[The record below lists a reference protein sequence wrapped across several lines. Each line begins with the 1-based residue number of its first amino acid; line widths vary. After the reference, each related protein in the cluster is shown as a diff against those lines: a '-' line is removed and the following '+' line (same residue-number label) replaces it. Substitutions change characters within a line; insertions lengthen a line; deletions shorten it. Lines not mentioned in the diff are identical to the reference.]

1 MLLSILTKGLRIF
14 SFLYYNKA
22 CNKRT
27 HAERRGAMNKKEVL
41 EIRKQ
46 FTNENC
52 AITRICGCYVDA
64 EKQIRTE
71 LKEAFLS
78 LPEEEMFEYF
88 EIFRKTLSGTLGRNL
103 INLEFPLEQEM
114 PDGTQAWLLKL
125 RNSRLTDDLLLDE
138 FYEKI
143 INSYVYGENYYI
155 ILIHAAYDIPK
166 RAEDGL
172 EMFDA
177 SDDTYEYLLCSIC
190 PVKLSKAGLCY
201 NAEKNSIED
210 RIRDWIVEMPI
221 TGFLFPAFNDRN
233 TDLHSMLYYT
243 KNPESLQP
251 ILMEE
256 VFGCETPL
264 SAKEQKE
271 TFGELL
277 SGTLGDACDYETVI
291 SIHENLNELIE
302 EKKDL
307 PEPPTLS
314 KPEVKSLLVQS
325 GASDE
330 VMEHFEEQF
339 DQTAGE
345 NTSFLATN
353 LTSTKTLEVRTPD
366 VVVKIAPEKAALME
380 TRVIDG
386 CSYLLIQIDD
396 YIEVN
401 GIAIKAG
408 DMD

>member
-1 MLLSILTKGLRIF
+1 
-14 SFLYYNKA
+14 
-22 CNKRT
+22 
-27 HAERRGAMNKKEVL
+27 MNKKETL
-41 EIRKQ
+41 EIKKQ

-78 LPEEEMFEYF
+78 LPEEEMFKYF

-125 RNSRLTDDLLLDE
+125 RNSRLTDVLLLVE

-314 KPEVKSLLVQS
+314 KPEVKNLLVQS

-353 LTSTKTLEVRTPD
+353 LTSAKTLEVRTPD

-386 CSYLLIQIDD
+386 CSYLLIQIND

-401 GIAIKAG
+401 GVAIKAG

>member
-1 MLLSILTKGLRIF
+1 
-14 SFLYYNKA
+14 
-22 CNKRT
+22 
-27 HAERRGAMNKKEVL
+27 
-41 EIRKQ
+41 
-46 FTNENC
+46 
-52 AITRICGCYVDA
+52 
-64 EKQIRTE
+64 
-71 LKEAFLS
+71 
-78 LPEEEMFEYF
+78 
-88 EIFRKTLSGTLGRNL
+88 
-103 INLEFPLEQEM
+103 M

-314 KPEVKSLLVQS
+314 KPEVKNLLVQS

-353 LTSTKTLEVRTPD
+353 LTSAKTLEVRTPD

-401 GIAIKAG
+401 GVAIKAG
-408 DMD
+408 DTD

>member
-1 MLLSILTKGLRIF
+1 
-14 SFLYYNKA
+14 
-22 CNKRT
+22 
-27 HAERRGAMNKKEVL
+27 MNKKETL
-41 EIRKQ
+41 EIKKQ

-71 LKEAFLS
+71 LKESFLS
-78 LPEEEMFEYF
+78 LPEEEMFKYF

-210 RIRDWIVEMPI
+210 RIRDWIVEMPV

-256 VFGCETPL
+256 MFGCETPL

-353 LTSTKTLEVRTPD
+353 LTSAKTLEVRTPD

-401 GIAIKAG
+401 GVAIKAG
-408 DMD
+408 DTD

>member
-1 MLLSILTKGLRIF
+1 
-14 SFLYYNKA
+14 
-22 CNKRT
+22 
-27 HAERRGAMNKKEVL
+27 MNKKETL

-71 LKEAFLS
+71 LREAFLS
-78 LPEEEMFEYF
+78 LPEEEIFKYF
-88 EIFRKTLSGTLGRNL
+88 EIFRKTLSGTIGKNL
-103 INLEFPLEQEM
+103 LNMEFPLAQEM

-125 RNSRLTDDLLLDE
+125 RDSRLTDDMLLEE

-143 INSYVYGENYYI
+143 IRSYAYGENYYI
-155 ILIHAAYDIPK
+155 ILIHGAYDIPRK
-166 RAEDGL
+166 AEDGM

-210 RIRDWIVEMPI
+210 RVRDWLVEAPDA
-221 TGFLFPAFNDRN
+221 GFLFPAFNDRN

-243 KNPESLQP
+243 RNPEVLQP
-251 ILMEE
+251 AMMEE
-256 VFGCETPL
+256 VFGCQPPL
-264 SAKEQKE
+264 SAKGQKE
-271 TFGELL
+271 TFQELL
-277 SGTLGDACDYETVI
+277 TETLGDTCDYETVVN
-291 SIHENLNELIE
+291 IHENLNELIE

-307 PEPPTLS
+307 PEPPTLA
-314 KPEVKSLLVQS
+314 KPEVKNLLMQS
-325 GASDE
+325 GASEE

-339 DQTAGE
+339 DSTAGE
-345 NTSFLATN
+345 KTEFLATN
-353 LTSTKTLEVRTPD
+353 LTSTRTLEVKTPD
-366 VVVKIAPEKAALME
+366 VIVRVSPEKAALVE

-386 CSYLLIQIDD
+386 RSYLLIQIDD
-396 YIEVN
+396 QVEVN
-401 GIAIKAG
+401 GVAIRPIAPISEQKAEN
-408 DMD
+408 DF

>member
-1 MLLSILTKGLRIF
+1 
-14 SFLYYNKA
+14 
-22 CNKRT
+22 
-27 HAERRGAMNKKEVL
+27 MNKKETL
-41 EIRKQ
+41 EIKKQ

-78 LPEEEMFEYF
+78 LPEEEMFKYF

-210 RIRDWIVEMPI
+210 RIRDWIVEGPVK
-221 TGFLFPAFNDRN
+221 GFLFPAFQDRASDIHN
-233 TDLHSMLYYT
+233 VLYYT
-243 KNPESLQP
+243 KKPEDIQPQLIESVLGSTIPLTAGDQKTTFQSL
-251 ILMEE
+251 ISE
-256 VFGCETPL
+256 
-264 SAKEQKE
+264 
-271 TFGELL
+271 
-277 SGTLGDACDYETVI
+277 TLGEECDYEVI
-291 SIHENLNELIE
+291 RNIHDNLNEMLE
-302 EKKDL
+302 EAKES
-307 PEPPTLS
+307 PEPLELAKPDVRKLLTRSGVAEERLESFDEEFEQTVGERSTL
-314 KPEVKSLLVQS
+314 L
-325 GASDE
+325 ASNITD
-330 VMEHFEEQF
+330 
-339 DQTAGE
+339 
-345 NTSFLATN
+345 
-353 LTSTKTLEVRTPD
+353 TKTFRIETPD
-366 VVVKIAPEKAALME
+366 VIVKVNPERSDLVE
-380 TRVIDG
+380 TREIDG
-386 CSYLLIQIDD
+386 RRCLVIAIDD
-396 YIEVN
+396 HLEVN
-401 GIAIKAG
+401 GIEVHG
-408 DMD
+408 

>member
-1 MLLSILTKGLRIF
+1 
-14 SFLYYNKA
+14 
-22 CNKRT
+22 
-27 HAERRGAMNKKEVL
+27 MNKKETL

-71 LKEAFLS
+71 LREAFLS
-78 LPEEEMFEYF
+78 LPEEEIFKYF
-88 EIFRKTLSGTLGRNL
+88 EIFRKTLSGTIGKNL
-103 INLEFPLEQEM
+103 LNMEFPLAQEM

-125 RNSRLTDDLLLDE
+125 RDSRLTDDMLLEE

-143 INSYVYGENYYI
+143 IRNYAYGENYYI
-155 ILIHAAYDIPK
+155 ILIHGAYDIPRK
-166 RAEDGL
+166 AEDGM

-210 RIRDWIVEMPI
+210 RVRDWLVEAPDA
-221 TGFLFPAFNDRN
+221 GFLFPAFNDRN

-243 KNPESLQP
+243 RNPEVLQP
-251 ILMEE
+251 AMMEE
-256 VFGCETPL
+256 VFGCQPPL
-264 SAKEQKE
+264 SAKGQKE
-271 TFGELL
+271 TFQELL
-277 SGTLGDACDYETVI
+277 TETLGDTCDYETVVN
-291 SIHENLNELIE
+291 IHENLNELIE

-307 PEPPTLS
+307 PEPPTLA
-314 KPEVKSLLVQS
+314 KPEVKNLLMQS
-325 GASDE
+325 GASEE

-339 DQTAGE
+339 DSTAGE
-345 NTSFLATN
+345 KTEFLATN
-353 LTSTKTLEVRTPD
+353 LTSTRTLEVKTPD
-366 VVVKIAPEKAALME
+366 VIVRVSPEKAALVE

-386 CSYLLIQIDD
+386 RSYLLIQIDD
-396 YIEVN
+396 QVEVN
-401 GIAIKAG
+401 GVAIRPIAPISEQKAEN
-408 DMD
+408 DF

>member
-1 MLLSILTKGLRIF
+1 
-14 SFLYYNKA
+14 
-22 CNKRT
+22 
-27 HAERRGAMNKKEVL
+27 MNKKETL

-78 LPEEEMFEYF
+78 LPEEEIFKYF
-88 EIFRKTLSGTLGRNL
+88 EIFRKTLSGTIGKNL
-103 INLEFPLEQEM
+103 LNMEFPLAQEM

-125 RNSRLTDDLLLDE
+125 RNSRLTDDILLEE

-143 INSYVYGENYYI
+143 IRNYAYGENYYI
-155 ILIHAAYDIPK
+155 ILIHGAYDIPRK
-166 RAEDGL
+166 AEDGM

-177 SDDTYEYLLCSIC
+177 SDDTYEYLMCSIC

-210 RIRDWIVEMPI
+210 RVRDWLVEAPDA
-221 TGFLFPAFNDRN
+221 GFLFPAFNDRN

-243 KNPESLQP
+243 RNPEVLQP
-251 ILMEE
+251 AMMEE
-256 VFGCETPL
+256 VFGCQPPL
-264 SAKEQKE
+264 SAKGQKE
-271 TFGELL
+271 TFQELL
-277 SGTLGDACDYETVI
+277 TETLGDTCDYETVVN
-291 SIHENLNELIE
+291 IHENLNELIE

-307 PEPPTLS
+307 PEPPTLT
-314 KPEVKSLLVQS
+314 KPEVKNLLMQS
-325 GASDE
+325 GASEE

-339 DQTAGE
+339 DSTAGE
-345 NTSFLATN
+345 KTEFLATN
-353 LTSTKTLEVRTPD
+353 LTNTRALEVKTPD
-366 VVVKIAPEKAALME
+366 VIVKVSPEKAALVE

-386 CSYLLIQIDD
+386 RSYLLIQIDD
-396 YIEVN
+396 QVEVN
-401 GIAIKAG
+401 GVAIRPITPPSDQRAE
-408 DMD
+408 DDF